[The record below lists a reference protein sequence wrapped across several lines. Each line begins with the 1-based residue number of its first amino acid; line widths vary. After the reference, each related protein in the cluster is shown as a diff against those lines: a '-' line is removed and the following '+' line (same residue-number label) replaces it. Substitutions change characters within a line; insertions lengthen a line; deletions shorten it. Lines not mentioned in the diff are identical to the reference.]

1 MRIKNYIKYSVRFI
15 FLQIILTSFVI
26 YYFDRYLINEYV
38 DGYVIIINSLI
49 EDRNRFYP
57 FINDF
62 FIKIDIYLALFILLF
77 LITLYSTK
85 FFTYVNE
92 LTFSID
98 RKFFDEYLNIYLLWT
113 SSLMTFLFL
122 FRFSVVSR
130 YYLVLLT
137 FIVPLIIQVFRNTE
151 LLSTVLGRSL
161 NDERFITFNLSN
173 DSVFRNLRIMTF
185 RKNINNFPL
194 DLNNLNTLI
203 SDVDSL
209 NKEEKINLI
218 IINLKKINT
227 RPMEIEDYLLNLNKK
242 ILLISD
248 KKVVFNNLFIKK
260 EVYLNSNYLT
270 YINNDIQYGSRY
282 ILKRLMDIIIA
293 SVLVLLLLPVIL
305 LIALYISYRDGS
317 PVLIKQRRVGLH
329 GLDFDMYKFRTMYV
343 NSHLKRESLKD
354 LNKNDEVIFKIQ
366 NDPRIFKGGE
376 LLRKF
381 SLDELPQLINVFK
394 GEMSLVGPRP
404 LFKEDTKMFD
414 KNYMRRLNVLPGLT
428 GLLQINDRN
437 TDEFNVWYQYDMEY
451 INGWSL
457 FLDLKILLKTP
468 MSIFKNKSKGM

>member
-1 MRIKNYIKYSVRFI
+1 MNFKNYIKYSVRFT

-57 FINDF
+57 VVNDF
-62 FIKIDIYLALFILLF
+62 FIKIDIYLALFIFLF

-161 NDERFITFNLSN
+161 NDETFITFNLSN

-185 RKNINNFPL
+185 RKNLNNFSL

-203 SDVDSL
+203 SDIDNL
-209 NKEEKINLI
+209 NKEEKINLV
-218 IINLKKINT
+218 IINLKNINT
-227 RPMEIEDYLLNLNKK
+227 LPKEIEDYLLNLNKK

-248 KKVVFNNLFIKK
+248 KKVVFNNLLIKK
-260 EVYLNSNYLT
+260 EVYLNSSYLT
-270 YINNDIQYGSRY
+270 YLNNDIQYGSRY
-282 ILKRLMDIIIA
+282 ILKRVMDLVITIVIA
-293 SVLVLLLLPVIL
+293 LLLLPVIV
-305 LIALYISYRDGS
+305 LIALFISYRDGL

-329 GLDFDMYKFRTMYV
+329 GLGFDMYKFRTMYV
-343 NSHLKRESLKD
+343 DSHLKRESLKD

-376 LLRKF
+376 FLRKF

-414 KNYMRRLNVLPGLT
+414 TNYMRRLNVLPGLT

-451 INGWSL
+451 INQWSL
-457 FLDLKILLKTP
+457 LLDFKILLKTP
-468 MSIFKNKSKGM
+468 MSIFKNNSKGL

>member
-1 MRIKNYIKYSVRFI
+1 MNFKNNIKYSVRFI

-173 DSVFRNLRIMTF
+173 DSIFRNLRIMTF

-194 DLNNLNTLI
+194 DINNLNTLI
-203 SDVDSL
+203 SDVDNL

-218 IINLKKINT
+218 IINLKIVNT
-227 RPMEIEDYLLNLNKK
+227 LPMEIEDYLLNLNKK

-282 ILKRLMDIIIA
+282 ILKRLMDIVIA
-293 SVLVLLLLPVIL
+293 SFLVLLLLPVIL
-305 LIALYISYRDGS
+305 LIALFISYRDGS

-366 NDPRIFKGGE
+366 NDTRIFKGGE
-376 LLRKF
+376 FLRKF

>member
-1 MRIKNYIKYSVRFI
+1 MNFKNYIKYSVRFI

-38 DGYVIIINSLI
+38 EGYVIIINSLI

-137 FIVPLIIQVFRNTE
+137 FIVPLVVQVFRNTE

-185 RKNINNFPL
+185 RKNLNNFSL

-203 SDVDSL
+203 SDIDNL
-209 NKEEKINLI
+209 NKEEKINLV

-227 RPMEIEDYLLNLNKK
+227 LPKEIEDYLLNLNKK

-260 EVYLNSNYLT
+260 EVYLNSSYLT
-270 YINNDIQYGSRY
+270 YLNNDIQYGSRY
-282 ILKRLMDIIIA
+282 ILKRIMDLVISFVIA
-293 SVLVLLLLPVIL
+293 LLLLPVIV
-305 LIALYISYRDGS
+305 LIALFIGYRDGL

-329 GLDFDMYKFRTMYV
+329 GLGFDMYKFRTMYV
-343 NSHLKRESLKD
+343 DSHLKRESLKD

-376 LLRKF
+376 FLRKF

-414 KNYMRRLNVLPGLT
+414 TNYMRRLNVLPGLT

-451 INGWSL
+451 INQWSL
-457 FLDLKILLKTP
+457 LLDFKILLKTP
-468 MSIFKNKSKGM
+468 MSIFKNNSKGL

>member
-1 MRIKNYIKYSVRFI
+1 MNFKNYIKYSVRFI

-57 FINDF
+57 FINDI

-185 RKNINNFPL
+185 RKNLKNFSL

-203 SDVDSL
+203 SDIDNL
-209 NKEEKINLI
+209 NKEEKINLV

-227 RPMEIEDYLLNLNKK
+227 LPKEIEDYLLNLNKK

-260 EVYLNSNYLT
+260 EVYLNSSYLT
-270 YINNDIQYGSRY
+270 YLNNDIQYGSRY
-282 ILKRLMDIIIA
+282 ILKRIMDLVISFVIA
-293 SVLVLLLLPVIL
+293 LLLLPVIV
-305 LIALYISYRDGS
+305 LIALFIGYRDGL

-329 GLDFDMYKFRTMYV
+329 GLGFDMYKFRTMYV
-343 NSHLKRESLKD
+343 DSHLKRESLKD

-376 LLRKF
+376 FLRKF

-414 KNYMRRLNVLPGLT
+414 TNYMRRLNVLPGLT

-451 INGWSL
+451 INQWSL
-457 FLDLKILLKTP
+457 LLDFKILLKTP
-468 MSIFKNKSKGM
+468 MSIFKNNSKGL

>member
-1 MRIKNYIKYSVRFI
+1 MNFKNYIKYSVRFI

-38 DGYVIIINSLI
+38 EGYVIIINSLI

-57 FINDF
+57 VVNDF
-62 FIKIDIYLALFILLF
+62 FIKIDIYLALFIFLF

-161 NDERFITFNLSN
+161 NDETFITFNLSN

-185 RKNINNFPL
+185 RKNINNFSL

-203 SDVDSL
+203 SDIDNL
-209 NKEEKINLI
+209 NKEEKINLV
-218 IINLKKINT
+218 IINLKNINT
-227 RPMEIEDYLLNLNKK
+227 LPKEIEDYLLNLNKK

-260 EVYLNSNYLT
+260 EVYLNSSYLT
-270 YINNDIQYGSRY
+270 YLNNDIQYGSRY
-282 ILKRLMDIIIA
+282 ILKRVMDLVITIVIA
-293 SVLVLLLLPVIL
+293 LLLLPVIV
-305 LIALYISYRDGS
+305 LIALFISYRDGL

-329 GLDFDMYKFRTMYV
+329 GLGFDMYKFRTMYV
-343 NSHLKRESLKD
+343 DSHLKRESLKD

-376 LLRKF
+376 FLRKF

-414 KNYMRRLNVLPGLT
+414 TNYMRRLNVLPGLT

-451 INGWSL
+451 INQWSL
-457 FLDLKILLKTP
+457 LLDFKILLKTP
-468 MSIFKNKSKGM
+468 MSIFKNNSKGL

>member
-1 MRIKNYIKYSVRFI
+1 MNFKNYIKYSVRFI

-57 FINDF
+57 FINDI

-185 RKNINNFPL
+185 RKNLKNFSL

-203 SDVDSL
+203 SDIDNL
-209 NKEEKINLI
+209 NKEEKINLV

-227 RPMEIEDYLLNLNKK
+227 LPKEIEDYLLNLNKK

-260 EVYLNSNYLT
+260 EVYLNSSYLT
-270 YINNDIQYGSRY
+270 YLNNDIQYGSRY
-282 ILKRLMDIIIA
+282 ILKRIMDLVISFVIA
-293 SVLVLLLLPVIL
+293 LLFLPVIV
-305 LIALYISYRDGS
+305 LIALFISYRDGL

-329 GLDFDMYKFRTMYV
+329 GLGFDMYKFRTMYV
-343 NSHLKRESLKD
+343 DSHLKRESLKD

-376 LLRKF
+376 FLRKF

-414 KNYMRRLNVLPGLT
+414 TNYMRRLNVLPGLT

-451 INGWSL
+451 INQWSL
-457 FLDLKILLKTP
+457 LLDFKILLKTP
-468 MSIFKNKSKGM
+468 MSIFKNNSKGL

>member
-1 MRIKNYIKYSVRFI
+1 MNFKDYIKYSVRFI

-57 FINDF
+57 FINDI

-161 NDERFITFNLSN
+161 NDERFITFNLSD

-185 RKNINNFPL
+185 RKNINNFAL
-194 DLNNLNTLI
+194 DLNNLNTLVSKI
-203 SDVDSL
+203 DNI

-218 IINLKKINT
+218 TINLKKINT
-227 RPMEIEDYLLNLNKK
+227 LPKEVEDYLLNLNKK

-260 EVYLNSNYLT
+260 EVYLNSSYLT
-270 YINNDIQYGSRY
+270 YLNNDIQYGSRY
-282 ILKRLMDIIIA
+282 ILKRVMDLVITIVIA
-293 SVLVLLLLPVIL
+293 LLLLPVIV
-305 LIALYISYRDGS
+305 LIALFISYRDGL

-329 GLDFDMYKFRTMYV
+329 GLGFDMYKFRTMYV
-343 NSHLKRESLKD
+343 DSHLKRESLKD

-376 LLRKF
+376 FLRKF

-414 KNYMRRLNVLPGLT
+414 TNYMRRLNVLPGLT

-451 INGWSL
+451 INQWSL
-457 FLDLKILLKTP
+457 LLDFKILLKTP
-468 MSIFKNKSKGM
+468 MSIFKNNSKGL

>member
-1 MRIKNYIKYSVRFI
+1 MNFKNNIKYSVRFI

-173 DSVFRNLRIMTF
+173 DSIFRNLRIMTF

-194 DLNNLNTLI
+194 DINNLNTLI
-203 SDVDSL
+203 SDVDNL

-218 IINLKKINT
+218 IINLKIVNT
-227 RPMEIEDYLLNLNKK
+227 LPMEIEDYLLNLNKK

-282 ILKRLMDIIIA
+282 ILKRLMDIVIA
-293 SVLVLLLLPVIL
+293 SFLVLLLLPVIL
-305 LIALYISYRDGS
+305 LIALFISYRDGS

-376 LLRKF
+376 FLRKF

>member
-1 MRIKNYIKYSVRFI
+1 MNFKNYIKYSVRFI

-185 RKNINNFPL
+185 RKNINNFSL

-203 SDVDSL
+203 SDIDNL
-209 NKEEKINLI
+209 NKEEKINLV

-227 RPMEIEDYLLNLNKK
+227 LPKEIEDYLLNLNKK

-260 EVYLNSNYLT
+260 EVYLNSSYLT
-270 YINNDIQYGSRY
+270 YLNNDIQYGSRY
-282 ILKRLMDIIIA
+282 ILKRIMDLVISFVIA
-293 SVLVLLLLPVIL
+293 LLFSPVIV
-305 LIALYISYRDGS
+305 LIALFISYRDGL

-329 GLDFDMYKFRTMYV
+329 GLGFDMYKFRTMYV
-343 NSHLKRESLKD
+343 DSHLKREALKD

-376 LLRKF
+376 FLRKF

-414 KNYMRRLNVLPGLT
+414 TNYMRRLNVLPGLT

-451 INGWSL
+451 INQWSL
-457 FLDLKILLKTP
+457 LLDFKILLKTP
-468 MSIFKNKSKGM
+468 MSIFKNNSKGL

>member
-1 MRIKNYIKYSVRFI
+1 MNFKNYIKYSVRFT

-57 FINDF
+57 VVNDF
-62 FIKIDIYLALFILLF
+62 FIKIDIYLALFIFLF

-161 NDERFITFNLSN
+161 NDETFITFNLSN

-185 RKNINNFPL
+185 RKNINNFSL

-203 SDVDSL
+203 SDIDNL
-209 NKEEKINLI
+209 NKEEKINLV
-218 IINLKKINT
+218 IINLKNINT
-227 RPMEIEDYLLNLNKK
+227 LPKEIEDYLLNLNKK

-260 EVYLNSNYLT
+260 EVYLNSSYLT
-270 YINNDIQYGSRY
+270 YLNNDIQYGSRY
-282 ILKRLMDIIIA
+282 ILKRVMDLVITIVIA
-293 SVLVLLLLPVIL
+293 LLFLPVIV
-305 LIALYISYRDGS
+305 LIALFISYRDGL

-329 GLDFDMYKFRTMYV
+329 GLSFDMYKFRTMYV
-343 NSHLKRESLKD
+343 DSHLKRESLKD

-376 LLRKF
+376 FLRKF

-414 KNYMRRLNVLPGLT
+414 TNYMRRLNVLPGLT

-451 INGWSL
+451 INQWSL
-457 FLDLKILLKTP
+457 LLDFKILLKTP
-468 MSIFKNKSKGM
+468 MSIFKNNSKGL

>member
-1 MRIKNYIKYSVRFI
+1 MNFKNYIKYSVRFT

-57 FINDF
+57 VVNDF
-62 FIKIDIYLALFILLF
+62 FIKIDIYLALFIFLF

-161 NDERFITFNLSN
+161 NDETFITFNLGN

-185 RKNINNFPL
+185 RKNINNFSL

-203 SDVDSL
+203 SDIDNL
-209 NKEEKINLI
+209 NKEEKINLV
-218 IINLKKINT
+218 IINLKNINT
-227 RPMEIEDYLLNLNKK
+227 LPKEIEDYLLNLNKK

-260 EVYLNSNYLT
+260 EVYLNSSYLT
-270 YINNDIQYGSRY
+270 YLNNDIQYGSRY
-282 ILKRLMDIIIA
+282 ILKRVMDLVITIVIA
-293 SVLVLLLLPVIL
+293 LLFLPVIV
-305 LIALYISYRDGS
+305 LIALFISYRDGL

-329 GLDFDMYKFRTMYV
+329 GLGFDMYKFRTMYV
-343 NSHLKRESLKD
+343 DSHLKRESLKD

-376 LLRKF
+376 FLRKF

-414 KNYMRRLNVLPGLT
+414 TNYMRRLNVLPGLT

-468 MSIFKNKSKGM
+468 VSIFKNKSKGM

>member
-1 MRIKNYIKYSVRFI
+1 MNFKNYIKYSVRFT

-57 FINDF
+57 VVNDF
-62 FIKIDIYLALFILLF
+62 FIKIDIYLALFIFLF

-161 NDERFITFNLSN
+161 NDETFITFNLSN

-185 RKNINNFPL
+185 RKNINNFSL

-203 SDVDSL
+203 SDIDNL
-209 NKEEKINLI
+209 NKEEKINLV
-218 IINLKKINT
+218 IINLKNINT
-227 RPMEIEDYLLNLNKK
+227 LPKEIEDYLLNLNKK

-260 EVYLNSNYLT
+260 EVYLNSSYLT
-270 YINNDIQYGSRY
+270 YLNNDIQYGSRY
-282 ILKRLMDIIIA
+282 ILKRIMDLVISFVIA
-293 SVLVLLLLPVIL
+293 LLLLPVIV
-305 LIALYISYRDGS
+305 LIALFISYRDGL

-329 GLDFDMYKFRTMYV
+329 GLGFDMYKFRTMYV
-343 NSHLKRESLKD
+343 DSHLKRESLKD

-376 LLRKF
+376 FLRKF

-414 KNYMRRLNVLPGLT
+414 TNYMRRLNVLPGLT

-451 INGWSL
+451 INQWSL
-457 FLDLKILLKTP
+457 LLDFKILLKTP
-468 MSIFKNKSKGM
+468 MSIFKNNSKGL

>member
-203 SDVDSL
+203 SDVDNL

-227 RPMEIEDYLLNLNKK
+227 LPMEIEDYLLNLNKK

>member
-203 SDVDSL
+203 SDVDNL

>member
-1 MRIKNYIKYSVRFI
+1 MNFKNYIKYSVRFI

-137 FIVPLIIQVFRNTE
+137 FVVPFIIQVFRNTE

-185 RKNINNFPL
+185 RKNLNNFSL

-203 SDVDSL
+203 SDIDNL
-209 NKEEKINLI
+209 NKKEKINLV
-218 IINLKKINT
+218 IINL
-227 RPMEIEDYLLNLNKK
+227 
-242 ILLISD
+242 
-248 KKVVFNNLFIKK
+248 
-260 EVYLNSNYLT
+260 
-270 YINNDIQYGSRY
+270 
-282 ILKRLMDIIIA
+282 
-293 SVLVLLLLPVIL
+293 
-305 LIALYISYRDGS
+305 
-317 PVLIKQRRVGLH
+317 
-329 GLDFDMYKFRTMYV
+329 
-343 NSHLKRESLKD
+343 
-354 LNKNDEVIFKIQ
+354 
-366 NDPRIFKGGE
+366 
-376 LLRKF
+376 
-381 SLDELPQLINVFK
+381 
-394 GEMSLVGPRP
+394 
-404 LFKEDTKMFD
+404 
-414 KNYMRRLNVLPGLT
+414 
-428 GLLQINDRN
+428 
-437 TDEFNVWYQYDMEY
+437 
-451 INGWSL
+451 
-457 FLDLKILLKTP
+457 
-468 MSIFKNKSKGM
+468 

>member
-1 MRIKNYIKYSVRFI
+1 MNFKNYIKYSVRFT

-57 FINDF
+57 VVNDF
-62 FIKIDIYLALFILLF
+62 FIKIDIYLALFIFLF

-161 NDERFITFNLSN
+161 NDETFITFNLGN

-185 RKNINNFPL
+185 RKNINNFSL

-203 SDVDSL
+203 SDIDNL
-209 NKEEKINLI
+209 NKEEKINLV
-218 IINLKKINT
+218 IINLKNINT
-227 RPMEIEDYLLNLNKK
+227 LPKEIEDYLLNLNKK

-248 KKVVFNNLFIKK
+248 KKVVFNNLLIKK
-260 EVYLNSNYLT
+260 EVYLNSSYLT
-270 YINNDIQYGSRY
+270 YLNNDIQYGSRY
-282 ILKRLMDIIIA
+282 ILKRIMDLVISFVIA
-293 SVLVLLLLPVIL
+293 LLFLPVIV
-305 LIALYISYRDGS
+305 LIALFISYRDGL

-329 GLDFDMYKFRTMYV
+329 GLGFDMYKFRTMYV
-343 NSHLKRESLKD
+343 DSHLKRESLKD

-376 LLRKF
+376 FLRKF

-414 KNYMRRLNVLPGLT
+414 TNYMRRLNVLPGLT

-451 INGWSL
+451 INQWSL
-457 FLDLKILLKTP
+457 LLDLKILLKTP
-468 MSIFKNKSKGM
+468 MSIFKNNSKGL

>member
-1 MRIKNYIKYSVRFI
+1 MNFKNYIKYSVRFI

-137 FIVPLIIQVFRNTE
+137 FVVPFIIQVFRNTE

-185 RKNINNFPL
+185 RKNLNNFSL
-194 DLNNLNTLI
+194 DLDNLNTLI
-203 SDVDSL
+203 SDIDNL
-209 NKEEKINLI
+209 NKKEKINLV

-227 RPMEIEDYLLNLNKK
+227 LPKEIEDYLLNLNKK

-248 KKVVFNNLFIKK
+248 KKVVFNNLLIKK
-260 EVYLNSNYLT
+260 EVYLNSSYLT
-270 YINNDIQYGSRY
+270 YLNNDIQYGSRY
-282 ILKRLMDIIIA
+282 ILKRIMDLVISFVIA
-293 SVLVLLLLPVIL
+293 FLFLPVIV
-305 LIALYISYRDGS
+305 LIALFISYRDGL

-329 GLDFDMYKFRTMYV
+329 GLAFDMYKFRTMYV
-343 NSHLKRESLKD
+343 DSHLKRESLKD

-376 LLRKF
+376 FLRKF

-414 KNYMRRLNVLPGLT
+414 TNYMRRLNVLPGLT

-451 INGWSL
+451 INQWSL
-457 FLDLKILLKTP
+457 LLDFKILLKTP
-468 MSIFKNKSKGM
+468 MSIFKNNSKGL

>member
-1 MRIKNYIKYSVRFI
+1 MNFKNYIKYSVRFI

-185 RKNINNFPL
+185 RKNINNFSL

-203 SDVDSL
+203 SDIDNL
-209 NKEEKINLI
+209 NKEEKINLV

-227 RPMEIEDYLLNLNKK
+227 LPKEIEDYLLNLNKK

-260 EVYLNSNYLT
+260 EVYLNSSYLT
-270 YINNDIQYGSRY
+270 YLNNDIQYGSRY
-282 ILKRLMDIIIA
+282 ILKRIMDLVISFVIA
-293 SVLVLLLLPVIL
+293 LLLLPVIV
-305 LIALYISYRDGS
+305 LIALFISYRDGL

-329 GLDFDMYKFRTMYV
+329 GLGFDMYKFRTMYV
-343 NSHLKRESLKD
+343 DSHLKRESLKD

-376 LLRKF
+376 FLRKF

-414 KNYMRRLNVLPGLT
+414 TNYMRRLNVLPGLT

-451 INGWSL
+451 INQWSL
-457 FLDLKILLKTP
+457 LLDFKILLKTP
-468 MSIFKNKSKGM
+468 MSIFKNNSKGL

>member
-1 MRIKNYIKYSVRFI
+1 MNFKNYIKYSVRFT

-57 FINDF
+57 VVNDF
-62 FIKIDIYLALFILLF
+62 FIKIDIYLALFIFLF

-161 NDERFITFNLSN
+161 NDETFITFNLSN

-185 RKNINNFPL
+185 RKNLNNFSL
-194 DLNNLNTLI
+194 DLNNFNTLI
-203 SDVDSL
+203 SDIDNL
-209 NKEEKINLI
+209 NKEEKINLV
-218 IINLKKINT
+218 IINLKNINT
-227 RPMEIEDYLLNLNKK
+227 LPKEIEDYLLNLNKK

-260 EVYLNSNYLT
+260 EVYLNSSYLT
-270 YINNDIQYGSRY
+270 YLNNDIQYGSRY
-282 ILKRLMDIIIA
+282 ILKRVMDLVITIVIA
-293 SVLVLLLLPVIL
+293 LLLLPVIV
-305 LIALYISYRDGS
+305 LIALFISYRDGL

-329 GLDFDMYKFRTMYV
+329 GLGFDMYKFRTMYV
-343 NSHLKRESLKD
+343 DSHLKRESLKD

-376 LLRKF
+376 FLRKF

-414 KNYMRRLNVLPGLT
+414 TNYMRRLNVLPGLT

-451 INGWSL
+451 INQWSL
-457 FLDLKILLKTP
+457 LLDFKILLKTP
-468 MSIFKNKSKGM
+468 MSIFKNNSKGL

>member
-1 MRIKNYIKYSVRFI
+1 MNFKNHIKYSVRFI

-137 FIVPLIIQVFRNTE
+137 FIVPLVVQVFRNTE

-185 RKNINNFPL
+185 RKNLNNFSL

-203 SDVDSL
+203 SDIDNL
-209 NKEEKINLI
+209 NKEEKINLV

-227 RPMEIEDYLLNLNKK
+227 LPKEIEDYLLNLNKK

-260 EVYLNSNYLT
+260 EVYLNSSYLT
-270 YINNDIQYGSRY
+270 YLNNDIQYGSRY
-282 ILKRLMDIIIA
+282 ILKRVMDLVITIVIA
-293 SVLVLLLLPVIL
+293 LLLLPVIV
-305 LIALYISYRDGS
+305 LIALFISYRDGL

-329 GLDFDMYKFRTMYV
+329 GLGFDMYKFRTMYV
-343 NSHLKRESLKD
+343 DSHLKRESLKD

-376 LLRKF
+376 FLRKF

-414 KNYMRRLNVLPGLT
+414 TNYMRRLNVLPGLT

-451 INGWSL
+451 INQWSL
-457 FLDLKILLKTP
+457 LLDFKILLKTP
-468 MSIFKNKSKGM
+468 MSIFKNNSKGL

>member
-1 MRIKNYIKYSVRFI
+1 
-15 FLQIILTSFVI
+15 VI

-57 FINDF
+57 VVNDF
-62 FIKIDIYLALFILLF
+62 FIKIDIYLALFIFLF

-161 NDERFITFNLSN
+161 NDETFITFNLSN

-185 RKNINNFPL
+185 RKNINNFSL

-203 SDVDSL
+203 SDIDNL
-209 NKEEKINLI
+209 NKEEKINLV
-218 IINLKKINT
+218 IINLKNINT
-227 RPMEIEDYLLNLNKK
+227 LPKEIEDYLLNLNKK

-260 EVYLNSNYLT
+260 EVYLNSSYLT
-270 YINNDIQYGSRY
+270 YLNNDIQYGSRY
-282 ILKRLMDIIIA
+282 ILKRVMDLVITIVIA
-293 SVLVLLLLPVIL
+293 LLLLPVIV
-305 LIALYISYRDGS
+305 LIALFISYRDGL

-329 GLDFDMYKFRTMYV
+329 GLGFDMYKFRTMYV
-343 NSHLKRESLKD
+343 DSHLKRESLKD

-376 LLRKF
+376 FLRKF

-414 KNYMRRLNVLPGLT
+414 TNYMRRLNVLPGLT

-451 INGWSL
+451 INQWSL
-457 FLDLKILLKTP
+457 LLDFKILLKTP
-468 MSIFKNKSKGM
+468 MSIFKNNSKGL

>member
-1 MRIKNYIKYSVRFI
+1 MNFKNYIKYSVRFI

-26 YYFDRYLINEYV
+26 YYFDRYLINKYV
-38 DGYVIIINSLI
+38 DGYVIIIDSLI

-227 RPMEIEDYLLNLNKK
+227 LPMEIEDYLLNLNKK

-305 LIALYISYRDGS
+305 LIALFIIYRDGS

-343 NSHLKRESLKD
+343 DSHLKRESLKD

>member
-1 MRIKNYIKYSVRFI
+1 MNFKNYIKYSVRFI

-203 SDVDSL
+203 SDVDNL

-227 RPMEIEDYLLNLNKK
+227 LPMEIEDYLLNLNKK

>member
-1 MRIKNYIKYSVRFI
+1 MNFKNYIKYSVRFT

-57 FINDF
+57 VVNDF
-62 FIKIDIYLALFILLF
+62 FIKIDIYLALFIFLF

-161 NDERFITFNLSN
+161 NDETFITFNLSN

-185 RKNINNFPL
+185 RKNINNFSL

-203 SDVDSL
+203 SDIDNL
-209 NKEEKINLI
+209 NKEEKINLV
-218 IINLKKINT
+218 IINLKNINT
-227 RPMEIEDYLLNLNKK
+227 LPKEIEDYLLNLNKK

-260 EVYLNSNYLT
+260 EVYLNSSYLT
-270 YINNDIQYGSRY
+270 YLNNDIQYGSRY
-282 ILKRLMDIIIA
+282 ILKRVMDLVITIVIA
-293 SVLVLLLLPVIL
+293 LLLLPVIV
-305 LIALYISYRDGS
+305 LIALFISYRDGL

-329 GLDFDMYKFRTMYV
+329 GLGFDMYKFRTMYV
-343 NSHLKRESLKD
+343 DSHLKRESLKD

-376 LLRKF
+376 FLRKF

-414 KNYMRRLNVLPGLT
+414 TNYMRRLNVLPGLT

-451 INGWSL
+451 INQWSL
-457 FLDLKILLKTP
+457 LLDFKILLKTP
-468 MSIFKNKSKGM
+468 MSIFKNNSKGL

>member
-1 MRIKNYIKYSVRFI
+1 M
-15 FLQIILTSFVI
+15 
-26 YYFDRYLINEYV
+26 
-38 DGYVIIINSLI
+38 
-49 EDRNRFYP
+49 
-57 FINDF
+57 
-62 FIKIDIYLALFILLF
+62 
-77 LITLYSTK
+77 ST
-85 FFTYVNE
+85 
-92 LTFSID
+92 
-98 RKFFDEYLNIYLLWT
+98 LNIYLLWT

-185 RKNINNFPL
+185 RKNINNFSL

-203 SDVDSL
+203 SDIDNL
-209 NKEEKINLI
+209 NKEEKINLV
-218 IINLKKINT
+218 IINLKNINT
-227 RPMEIEDYLLNLNKK
+227 LPKEIEDYLLNLNKK

-260 EVYLNSNYLT
+260 EVYLNSSYLT
-270 YINNDIQYGSRY
+270 YLNNDIQYGSRY
-282 ILKRLMDIIIA
+282 ILKRVMDLVITIVIA
-293 SVLVLLLLPVIL
+293 LLLLPVIV
-305 LIALYISYRDGS
+305 LIALFISYRDGL

-329 GLDFDMYKFRTMYV
+329 GLGFDMYKFRTMYV
-343 NSHLKRESLKD
+343 DSHLKRESLKD

-376 LLRKF
+376 FLRKF

-414 KNYMRRLNVLPGLT
+414 TNYMRRLNVLPGLT

-451 INGWSL
+451 INQWSL
-457 FLDLKILLKTP
+457 LLDFKILLKTP
-468 MSIFKNKSKGM
+468 MSIFKNNSKGL